1 MNRQLLN
8 QTSNLLTQ
16 HLPPITGIQLT
27 AETDE
32 YWLLDTARMLNAYE
46 MEQHERQVLLGCYW
60 LLRQALR
67 THQHVPEEEQ
77 LAGKAVLDGD
87 FLLSLYYQFAVRHGM
102 TQLIIELATTNKRIQ
117 IRRVEGAASD
127 MMLHQRMGRFVAAHY
142 KQVASYGII

>member
-8 QTSNLLTQ
+8 QTSDLLAQ
-16 HLPPITGIQLT
+16 HLPPITGIQL
-27 AETDE
+27 AAGTDE
-32 YWLLDTARMLNAYE
+32 HMLLDMARMLNAYD
-46 MEQHERQVLLGCYW
+46 MQQQERQVLLGCYW

-67 THQHVPEEEQ
+67 THQHVPQDEQ

-87 FLLSLYYQFAVRHGM
+87 FLLSLYYQFAVRYGM
-102 TQLIIELATTNKRIQ
+102 TQLIIDLATTNKRIQ

-127 MMLHQRMGRFVAAHY
+127 MMLHQRMGRFVSTHY